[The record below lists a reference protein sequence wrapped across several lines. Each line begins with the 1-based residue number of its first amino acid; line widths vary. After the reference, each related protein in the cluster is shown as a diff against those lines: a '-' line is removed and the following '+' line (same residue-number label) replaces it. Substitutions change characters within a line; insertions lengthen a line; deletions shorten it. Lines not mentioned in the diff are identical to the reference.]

1 MGYIDKAVRQIRV
14 LSPAEQKKLL
24 DTTGAHVEGLRDH
37 MIYSYALGT
46 GLREHEL
53 TALNVGDV
61 WQRGRALTKI
71 TIRTFKGSGRSRAP
85 ETQTVFASRLIARKL
100 PKFIAWKKRQGESL
114 EPGAPLFCSRSGDR
128 IATRT
133 LRHQFKTWQTRAE
146 IEPAQPFHALRHSSM
161 TNLYRAT
168 KDLRVVQRQARHKN
182 VTTTQIY
189 THVSDEDVARAV
201 GGLPS

>member
-1 MGYIDKAVRQIRV
+1 MGYITKAVRVIRA

-24 DTTGAHVEGLRDH
+24 ETTGAHVEGLRDH
-37 MIYSYALGT
+37 LIYSLALGT

-53 TALNVGDV
+53 VALNVGDV

-71 TIRTFKGSGRSRAP
+71 TISTFKGHRRAKAP
-85 ETQTVFASRLIARKL
+85 DTQTVFSSRMVARKL

-114 EPGAPLFCSRSGDR
+114 EPGAPLFCARTGER

-133 LRHQFKTWQTRAE
+133 LRHQFKTWQARAG
-146 IEPAQPFHALRHSSM
+146 IAPPYGFHALRHASM
-161 TNLYRAT
+161 TNLYRST
-168 KDLRVVQRQARHKN
+168 KDILLVQRQARHKH
-182 VTTTQIY
+182 VTTTEIY
-189 THVSDEDVARAV
+189 AQVTDEDVARAV